1 MRIHRKLEVQPMVS
15 NGHNS
20 GNGPLKGI
28 RVLDMT
34 VWQFGPVSTAMM
46 GDMGADVIK
55 IEALDG
61 DAGRGLWRAS
71 TLNMDLGEGRNAY
84 FEACNRNKRGIAV
97 NLKTEAGRRIIY
109 KLVENAD
116 VFVQNYRQ
124 GVAERLGVGYDTLR
138 EINPML
144 VYGSANGYGP
154 AGPDSHLPS
163 FDGCGQARAGL
174 MMSATEPDAEYPTR
188 ISQGVSDQ
196 IGAIMMCMG
205 VLSALVCRNQQG
217 IGQKVDASHLS
228 ANMWLQGLGISMS
241 LLNKG
246 QTFGSYERETPTN
259 PLSNVYKCKDGRCIQ
274 MMHLQPDPYWRPI
287 CRAMGMDDIID
298 DPRFT
303 DMRARAD
310 NTVELVRIMDEKF
323 ATKTLDEWD
332 TIFREFEVDFIY
344 AKVQSITDLEDDV
357 QVVANDYITD
367 FEHPV
372 LGDVKMCNHPNIYS
386 ETPAGLWREAPELGQ
401 HTEQILIDELG
412 YDWDD
417 ISELQEAGA
426 IL

>member
-1 MRIHRKLEVQPMVS
+1 MNS
-15 NGHNS
+15 NGHFS

-28 RVLDMT
+28 RVMDMT

-71 TLNMDLGEGRNAY
+71 TMNMDLGEGRNAY

-97 NLKTEAGRRIIY
+97 NLKTEEGRQIIY
-109 KLVENAD
+109 KLVKEAD

-124 GVAERLGVGYDTLR
+124 GVAERLGVGYDTLH

-154 AGPDSHLPS
+154 EGPDSHLPS

-196 IGAIMMCMG
+196 MGGIMLCLG

-217 IGQKVDASHLS
+217 IGQKVEASHLS

-241 LLNKG
+241 LLNNG
-246 QTFGSYERETPTN
+246 QTFGSYERDAPTN

-298 DPRFT
+298 DPRFA
-303 DMRARAD
+303 DMRARAE
-310 NTVELVRIMDEKF
+310 NTIELVRIMDGKF
-323 ATKTLDEWD
+323 ATKTADEWD
-332 TIFREFEVDFIY
+332 NIFREFEVDFIY

-357 QVVANDYITD
+357 QVVKNNYITD
-367 FEHPV
+367 FDHPV

-386 ETPAGLWREAPELGQ
+386 ETPAGIWQEAPELGQ

>member
-1 MRIHRKLEVQPMVS
+1 MNF
-15 NGHNS
+15 NGHND

-71 TLNMDLGEGRNAY
+71 TLNMDLGQGRNAY

-97 NLKTEAGRRIIY
+97 NLKTEAGRQIIY

-196 IGAIMMCMG
+196 MGAIMMCMG

-241 LLNKG
+241 LLNNG
-246 QTFGSYERETPTN
+246 QTFGSYERDAPTN

-303 DMRARAD
+303 DMRARAE

-386 ETPAGLWREAPELGQ
+386 ETPAGIWKEAPELGQ

>member
-1 MRIHRKLEVQPMVS
+1 MVS

-71 TLNMDLGEGRNAY
+71 TLNMDLGQGRNAY

-124 GVAERLGVGYDTLR
+124 GVAERLGVGYDTLH

-196 IGAIMMCMG
+196 MGAIMMCMG

-241 LLNKG
+241 LLNNG
-246 QTFGSYERETPTN
+246 QTFGSYERDAPTN

-303 DMRARAD
+303 DMRARAE
-310 NTVELVRIMDEKF
+310 NTAELVRIMDEKF
-323 ATKTLDEWD
+323 ATKTADEWD
-332 TIFREFEVDFIY
+332 TIFREYEVDFIY

-386 ETPAGLWREAPELGQ
+386 ETPAGIWREAPELGQ

-417 ISELQEAGA
+417 ITELQEAGA

>member
-1 MRIHRKLEVQPMVS
+1 MVA
-15 NGHNS
+15 NGGYS

-34 VWQFGPVSTAMM
+34 MWQFGPMCAAMM

-55 IEALDG
+55 IESLDG

-84 FEACNRNKRGIAV
+84 FEACNRNKRGVAV
-97 NLKTEAGRRIIY
+97 NLKTPEGRQVVH
-109 KLVENAD
+109 KLAASAD
-116 VFVQNYRQ
+116 VFVQNYRK

-144 VYGSANGYGP
+144 VYGSATGYGP
-154 AGPDSHLPS
+154 EGPDSHLPS
-163 FDGCGQARAGL
+163 FDGCGQARGGL
-174 MMSATEPDAEYPTR
+174 MMSATPPGAEYPTR

-196 IGAIMMCMG
+196 MGAIMLCVG
-205 VLSALVCRNQQG
+205 VLSALVCRSAQG

-241 LLNKG
+241 LLNG
-246 QTFGSYERETPTN
+246 GRSFGSYDRDAPTN
-259 PLSNVYKCKDGRCIQ
+259 PLSNLYKCKDGRCIQ
-274 MMHLQPDPYWRPI
+274 LMHLQPDPYWQPLA
-287 CRAMGMDDIID
+287 RAMGMDGIAD
-298 DPRFT
+298 DARFA

-310 NTVELVRIMDEKF
+310 NCVELVRIMDAKF
-323 ATKTLDEWD
+323 AEKTADEWD
-332 TIFREFEVDFIY
+332 AHFREFPVDFIY
-344 AKVQSITDLEDDV
+344 AKVQAIEELEHDV
-357 QVVANDYITD
+357 QVQANNYIAP

-372 LGDVKMCNHPNIYS
+372 LGEVKMCSHPNRYS
-386 ETPAGLWREAPELGQ
+386 ETPAGIWREAPELGQ

-417 ISELQEAGA
+417 IKRLQDAGA

>member
-1 MRIHRKLEVQPMVS
+1 MIS

-34 VWQFGPVSTAMM
+34 VWQFGPMSAAMM

-97 NLKTEAGRRIIY
+97 NLKTAEGQRIIH
-109 KLVENAD
+109 KLVEDAD

-124 GVAERLGVGYDTLR
+124 GVAERLGVGYETLSK
-138 EINPML
+138 INPML
-144 VYGSANGYGP
+144 VYGSGNGYGP
-154 AGPDSHLPS
+154 NGPDSHLPS

-174 MMSATEPDAEYPTR
+174 MMSATTPGAEYPTR

-196 IGAIMMCMG
+196 MGAIMLCLG
-205 VLSALVCRNQQG
+205 VLSALVCRSQQG
-217 IGQKVDASHLS
+217 IGQKVEASHLS

-241 LLNKG
+241 LLNEG
-246 QTFGSYERETPTN
+246 RSFGSYDREAPTN
-259 PLSNVYKCKDGRCIQ
+259 PLSNLYKCKDGRCIQ
-274 MMHLQPDPYWRPI
+274 LMHLQPDPYWRPLA
-287 CRAMGMDDIID
+287 RVMEMDDIVD

-303 DMRARAD
+303 DMRARAEHA
-310 NTVELVRIMDEKF
+310 VELVRIMDDKF
-323 ATKTLDEWD
+323 ATKTADEWD
-332 TIFREFEVDFIY
+332 AIFREFEVDFIY
-344 AKVQSITDLEDDV
+344 AKVQAIEELEHDV
-357 QVVANDYITD
+357 QVVANDYISEFD
-367 FEHPV
+367 HPV
-372 LGDVKMCNHPNIYS
+372 LGDVKMCNHPNKYS
-386 ETPAGLWREAPELGQ
+386 ETPAGIWREAPELGQ

-412 YDWDD
+412 YDWDGIKD
-417 ISELQEAGA
+417 LQDAGA